1 MVRLGAILKFQEA
14 PVKIFKIMLVS
25 ERKLEDGI
33 SEQILQKVGPLV
45 WDSGVPRKAKTA
57 QPVPIRLQPGVAS
70 PHRKQYPTKWEALGH
85 LQPIIEGF

>member
-45 WDSGVPRKAKTA
+45 WDSGVRGKAKTA
-57 QPVPIRLQPGVAS
+57 QQVQFCLNPGTAY
-70 PHRKQYPTKWEALGH
+70 PHRK
-85 LQPIIEGF
+85 

>member
-1 MVRLGAILKFQEA
+1 
-14 PVKIFKIMLVS
+14 MLAKKNKKES
-25 ERKLEDGI
+25 SIPEL
-33 SEQILQKVGPLV
+33 ILQEVGPLV